1 MPAKTPA
8 TIDETTSTSGPTA
21 GVGSAA
27 QVSGLDALE
36 LGPTRGRRRP
46 VELGQRFWR
55 SLWPKLLAVT
65 IVLIA
70 WQLVF
75 LSGWRPVYALP
86 DPLTVLENMAR
97 LIPTPEFGRAVG
109 ITMQR
114 ALTGFAVAVAIGTVV
129 GIAVARFAPL
139 RAAIGSLIT
148 GLQTMPSIVWF
159 PFAIL
164 LFQISESAIMFV
176 VVIGAAPSVANGLIS
191 GIDYVPRTWLR
202 VGKTLGMRGLVL
214 YRHLI
219 LPASLPSFVSGLKQ
233 GWAFAWRSLMAGELL
248 VIVPGQGSI
257 GSLMQGAREFNNAP
271 RLLAWIIVILLIGI
285 LVDIAFNAADNA
297 LRRRWGL
304 AQS

>member
-1 MPAKTPA
+1 MPA
-8 TIDETTSTSGPTA
+8 ETRTAADDVTSTTGD
-21 GVGSAA
+21 GNAA

-36 LGPTRGRRRP
+36 LGPTRDRRRP
-46 VELGQRFWR
+46 VELGLRIWR
-55 SLWPKLLAVT
+55 SLWPKLAAIG
-65 IVLIA
+65 IVLVA

-75 LSGWRPVYALP
+75 VSGWRSPYALP
-86 DPLTVLENMAR
+86 DPVTVLQNMAQ
-97 LIPTPEFGRAVG
+97 LIPTPDFARAVG

-114 ALTGFAVAVAIGTVV
+114 AVFGFAVAVAIGTVV

-139 RAAIGSLIT
+139 RAAIGSMIT

-176 VVIGAAPSVANGLIS
+176 VVLGAAPSVANGLIS

-271 RLLAWIIVILLIGI
+271 RLLAWIIVILIIGI

-304 AQS
+304 TQS